1 LVVAIPASSFP
12 QFTFEQY
19 LDLEADSLVRHE
31 FSHGLVVAMAGGSPE
46 HNAICANLT
55 ALLARALEG
64 KPCRVHSS
72 DQRVRVQATGK
83 ATYPDLS
90 VFCGTVEL
98 DPEDPRRHTATNP
111 TVLVEVLSPST
122 ADYDRGE
129 KRESYLLIPSLRALL
144 LFDHAARRVEVW
156 SRADAN
162 SPWAQTTHDSVA
174 AIPAL
179 DIELAL
185 ETVYRDGLT
194 GESLV

>member
-1 LVVAIPASSFP
+1 MAIPAASFP

-64 KPCRVHSS
+64 RPCRVHRS

-98 DPEDPRRHTATNP
+98 DPQDPRRHTATNP

-122 ADYDRGE
+122 AEYDRGE

-144 LFDHAARRVEVW
+144 LFDHAAQRVEVW
-156 SRADAN
+156 SRADE
-162 SPWAQTTHDSVA
+162 SEPWSKITHETVA
-174 AIPAL
+174 TVPAL
-179 DIELAL
+179 GVDLLL
-185 ETVYRDGLT
+185 EAVYRDGLT
-194 GESLV
+194 GESLVR